1 MVSGD
6 HAVPRQVGVW
16 IRVSTEDQAQGDS
29 PEHHERRARAY
40 AEGRDWDVVEV
51 YRLEGVSGKA
61 VMGHAET
68 QRMLADIREGRVGA
82 LIFSKLARLARNTRD
97 LLELAEIFRDC
108 GADMVSLAEAID
120 TSTPSGRLFFTMIA
134 AMAQWEREEIA
145 DRVAASVPI
154 RAKLGKSL
162 GGAAPYGYR
171 WKDKKL
177 EIHPD
182 EAPVRKLMYELFA
195 EHRRLKR
202 VARLINER
210 GFRTRQGAPFSDSTV
225 RRLLEDGSAKG
236 LRRVNYSHS
245 NDRGKGK
252 VLKPE
257 SEWIYQQVPAIVSEE
272 LWDTCNAILSDGQE
286 RWAKRGRPAAYL
298 FTGFA
303 HCECGQKMY
312 VWANSPKYRCPNCQ
326 NKIPIADLEEVFR
339 GQLEHFLL
347 SPAET
352 AAHAQAARE
361 VANEKEALI
370 EAARA
375 ELRKLQA
382 DEDELFALHQR
393 REIPTEGFGLR
404 YNPILARRKE
414 LDAEIPRLQAEC
426 DLIRLNLLN
435 QEEAIR
441 GALDLTQRWDRLEH
455 GEKRQIVETITDRIV
470 VGREEVEINLLHVP
484 QSGNAAGKATPT
496 QGFCAAISCT
506 RAG

>member
-1 MVSGD
+1 MAG
-6 HAVPRQVGVW
+6 APIAQRRVGIW

-29 PEHHERRARAY
+29 PEHHERRAQAY
-40 AEGRDWDVVEV
+40 AEGRGWDVVDV

-61 VMGHAET
+61 VMTHPET
-68 QRMLADIREGRVGA
+68 QRMLGDIRKGHVEA

-97 LLELAEIFRDC
+97 LLEFAEIFRDC
-108 GADMVSLAEAID
+108 NADMVSLAEAID

-154 RAKLGKSL
+154 RAKLGKPL
-162 GGAAPYGYR
+162 GGPAPYGYR
-171 WKDKKL
+171 WVDKKL
-177 EIHPD
+177 EVHPD
-182 EAPVRKLMYELFA
+182 EAPIRKLMYELFA
-195 EHRRLKR
+195 QHRRLKR

-210 GFRTRQGAPFSDSTV
+210 GFRTRKGALFSDTTI

-236 LRRVNYSHS
+236 LRRANYSHA
-245 NDRGKGK
+245 NDRGGGWT
-252 VLKPE
+252 LKPE
-257 SEWIYQQVPAIVSEE
+257 SEWVFQQVPAIVSEE
-272 LWDTCNAILSDGQE
+272 LWDTCNSILSDGQE
-286 RWAKRGRPAAYL
+286 RWAKRGRPASYL

-303 HCECGQKMY
+303 FCECGQKMY
-312 VWANSPKYRCPNCQ
+312 VWANSPKYRCPACQ

-361 VANEKEALI
+361 VVREKEALI

-375 ELRKLQA
+375 ELRKVQT
-382 DEDELFALHQR
+382 DEDDLFALHLR

-404 YNPILARRKE
+404 YNPIAARRKE
-414 LDAEIPRLQAEC
+414 LDEEIPRLQAEC
-426 DLIRLNLLN
+426 DLITLNLLN

-441 GALDLTQRWDRLEH
+441 GALDLTERWDRLEH
-455 GEKRQIVETITDRIV
+455 NEKRQIVETITDRIV

-484 QSGNAAGKATPT
+484 QSGNAAGKATSG